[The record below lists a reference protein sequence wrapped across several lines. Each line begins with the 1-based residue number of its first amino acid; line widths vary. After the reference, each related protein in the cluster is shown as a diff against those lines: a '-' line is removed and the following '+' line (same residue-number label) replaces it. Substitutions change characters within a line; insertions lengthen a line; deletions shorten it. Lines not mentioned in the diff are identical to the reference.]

1 MDELL
6 ELKKV
11 SNDEYQQMFLII
23 QDLMDYIYGDIDDIS
38 EKGADSMIQEKFT
51 FTYDKAIAEGEN
63 INSLKTAEKMLKAN
77 ESVGKIEEYT
87 DLRFSEIKLLAEKI
101 GVSLVL

>member
-1 MDELL
+1 M

-23 QDLMDYIYGDIDDIS
+23 QDLIDYINGDIDDIS

-51 FTYDKAIAEGEN
+51 FTYDKAIAEQLHWEA
-63 INSLKTAEKMLKAN
+63 SLCLC
-77 ESVGKIEEYT
+77 
-87 DLRFSEIKLLAEKI
+87 
-101 GVSLVL
+101 